1 MRVFI
6 LLYTLMFL
14 LGFQSAYAGFEGIN
28 GTTSLKI
35 FNKLKCDTDS
45 MSCAKVGD
53 KFEVNVSDAVLTKIQ
68 PRVAA
73 STTALAAANCGSTV
87 VNAGA
92 VVQPLPK
99 GTTALIGCRYTFI
112 TGNASN
118 FDVNP
123 DNADTI
129 LALTNAA
136 GDSIRNATVGNSVTL
151 ELVSATTWAA
161 VAIYGTYTDNN

>member
-1 MRVFI
+1 
-6 LLYTLMFL
+6 MFL

-87 VNAGA
+87 VNA
-92 VVQPLPK
+92 
-99 GTTALIGCRYTFI
+99 
-112 TGNASN
+112 
-118 FDVNP
+118 
-123 DNADTI
+123 
-129 LALTNAA
+129 A

-151 ELVSATTWAA
+151 DLVSATTWAA